1 MLSYVREVFGLLGV
15 DLLDR
20 QVTNHLLD
28 RQVTNHLL
36 DRQVTD
42 NPSPGQTGTVVH

>member
-1 MLSYVREVFGLLGV
+1 MVVGAVLSYVREVFGLLGV

-28 RQVTNHLL
+28 RQVT
-36 DRQVTD
+36 D